1 MLMSF
6 AKRLS
11 ASQLKWL
18 KKLKLKTDMTS
29 DLDYM
34 ALAIQLA
41 KQGLYTT
48 SPNPRVGCVLVKD
61 DEIIGQGFHIKAGA
75 GHAEVN
81 AIADAKQR
89 GNKTQGAT
97 AYVTLEPCS
106 HFGRTPPCAQGLI
119 DAGIARVVGAMT
131 DPNPQVAGKGFGM
144 LRAAGIEVVDN
155 CLAGESAKL
164 NPGFIKRMSMTTI
177 NSETDKTALPYV
189 RLKMATSL
197 DGRTA
202 MQSGESQWIT
212 GPEARAE
219 VQRMRAQSCAIIC
232 GADSVLI
239 DDPAMNVR
247 IKSAADDVIRQPL
260 RVIIDSQHRVQA
272 AAKIFT
278 HPGQV
283 MIVSPTKPTSVIHSD
298 KCTVS
303 YLQVEPSINND
314 RPQVDLKNLL
324 QVLASQGI
332 NEVLV
337 ETGAKLAGAFI
348 QQNLVDELV
357 MFTAP
362 TLLGSD
368 ARPAFTL
375 PFANMEQQ
383 IRWSWHDV
391 RMVGNDLKLTL
402 KRKH

>member
-1 MLMSF
+1 MARDQEF
-6 AKRLS
+6 
-11 ASQLKWL
+11 
-18 KKLKLKTDMTS
+18 
-29 DLDYM
+29 M

-61 DEIIGQGFHIKAGA
+61 DEIIGQGFHIKAGE

-89 GNKTQGAT
+89 GNETKGAT

-119 DAGIARVVGAMT
+119 NAQVARVVGAMT
-131 DPNPQVAGKGFGM
+131 DPNPEVAGNGFNM

-155 CLAGESAKL
+155 CLAAESAKL
-164 NPGFIKRMSMTTI
+164 NPGFIKRMSMAGT
-177 NSETDKTALPYV
+177 KTKPVPYV

-219 VQRMRAQSCAIIC
+219 VQRIRAQSCAIIC

-239 DDPAMNVR
+239 DDPSMNVR
-247 IKSAADDVIRQPL
+247 ISSDGSDDFSQEIRQPL
-260 RVIIDSQHRVQA
+260 RVIIDSQHRVLPDA
-272 AAKIFT
+272 KMFTLAGKVMIASPIAAKRRISSEHCDVT
-278 HPGQV
+278 YLLA
-283 MIVSPTKPTSVIHSD
+283 KTSANSD
-298 KCTVS
+298 S
-303 YLQVEPSINND
+303 Q
-314 RPQVDLKNLL
+314 QVDLTSLL
-324 QVLASQGI
+324 EHLASQGI

-348 QQNLVDELV
+348 QQDLVDELV

-368 ARPAFTL
+368 ARPAFNL
-375 PFANMEQQ
+375 PFAKMDQQ

-391 RMVGNDLKLTL
+391 RMVGNDLKLIL
-402 KRKH
+402 KRQH

>member
-1 MLMSF
+1 MQS
-6 AKRLS
+6 KPH
-11 ASQLKWL
+11 
-18 KKLKLKTDMTS
+18 S
-29 DLDYM
+29 DSHYM

-48 SPNPRVGCVLVKD
+48 SPNPRVGCVLVKN
-61 DEIIGQGFHIKAGA
+61 DEIIGQGFHVKAGQ

-89 GNKTQGAT
+89 GNESKGAT

-119 DAGIARVVGAMT
+119 NAQVARVVGAMT
-131 DPNPQVAGKGFGM
+131 DPNPEVAGNGFNM
-144 LRAAGIEVVDN
+144 LRDAGIEVVDN
-155 CLAGESAKL
+155 CLAAESAKL
-164 NPGFIKRMSMTTI
+164 NPGFIKRMSMAGE
-177 NSETDKTALPYV
+177 NKTPRPYV

-219 VQRMRAQSCAIIC
+219 VQKIRAQSCAIIC

-239 DDPAMNVR
+239 DDPSMNVR
-247 IKSAADDVIRQPL
+247 IRPALNTEHSDVSADEIRQPL
-260 RVIIDSQHRVQA
+260 RVIIDSQHRVIA
-272 AAKIFT
+272 DAKIFSL
-278 HPGQV
+278 PGKV
-283 MIVSPTKPTSVIHSD
+283 MIASPVEAEQHINSELCD
-298 KCTVS
+298 VS
-303 YLQVEPSINND
+303 YFKAKTYTGSS
-314 RPQVDLKNLL
+314 QVDLCNLL
-324 QVLASQGI
+324 EQLANQGI

-348 QQNLVDELV
+348 EQNLVDELV

-368 ARPAFTL
+368 ARPAFSL
-375 PFANMEQQ
+375 PFANMDQQ
-383 IRWSWHDV
+383 IRWSWQDV
-391 RMVGNDLKLTL
+391 RMVGNDLKLIL
-402 KRKH
+402 KRSS

>member
-1 MLMSF
+1 M
-6 AKRLS
+6 
-11 ASQLKWL
+11 ASDQK
-18 KKLKLKTDMTS
+18 
-29 DLDYM
+29 YM

-41 KQGLYTT
+41 KKGLYTT

-61 DEIIGQGFHIKAGA
+61 DEIIGQGFHVIAGA

-81 AIADAKQR
+81 AVADAKLR
-89 GNKTQGAT
+89 GNSTKGAT

-119 DAGIARVVGAMT
+119 DAGVARVVGAMI
-131 DPNPQVAGKGFGM
+131 DPNPQVAGEGFNM
-144 LRAAGIEVVDN
+144 LRAVGIEVVDN
-155 CLAGESAKL
+155 CLAAESAKL
-164 NPGFIKRMSMTTI
+164 NPGFIKRMSMAGENTL
-177 NSETDKTALPYV
+177 ALPYV

-212 GPEARAE
+212 GPEARAD
-219 VQRMRAQSCAIIC
+219 VQRIRAQSCAIIC

-247 IKSAADDVIRQPL
+247 IKAEAPIRQPL
-260 RVIIDSQHRVQA
+260 RVIIDSQHRVKA
-272 AAKIFT
+272 TAKIFT
-278 HPGQV
+278 HPGKV
-283 MIVSPTKPTSVIHSD
+283 VIVSTVEPESAIVSD
-298 KCTVS
+298 VSTVS
-303 YLQVEPSINND
+303 YLCIKADSNTA
-314 RPQVDLKNLL
+314 RPQVDLKNVL
-324 QVLASQGI
+324 QTLASQGI

-348 QQNLVDELV
+348 EQDLVDELV

-368 ARPAFTL
+368 ARPSFGLAFTK
-375 PFANMEQQ
+375 MDQQ

-391 RMVGNDLKLTL
+391 RMVGNDLKLIL
-402 KRKH
+402 KRKL

>member
-1 MLMSF
+1 MV
-6 AKRLS
+6 
-11 ASQLKWL
+11 
-18 KKLKLKTDMTS
+18 S
-29 DLDYM
+29 DHEFM
-34 ALAIQLA
+34 ALAIRLA
-41 KQGLYTT
+41 KRGLYTT

-61 DEIIGQGFHIKAGA
+61 NKIIGQGFHIRAGE

-89 GNKTQGAT
+89 GNDTQGAT

-106 HFGRTPPCAQGLI
+106 HFGLTPPCSQGLI

-131 DPNPQVAGKGFGM
+131 DPNPAVAGKGFNM
-144 LRAAGIEVVDN
+144 LRDAGIEIVDN
-155 CLAGESAKL
+155 CLAAESAKL
-164 NPGFIKRMSMTTI
+164 NPGFIKRMSMAA
-177 NSETDKTALPYV
+177 NTDSAKKALPYV

-219 VQRMRAQSCAIIC
+219 VQRIRAQSCAIIC

-239 DDPAMNVR
+239 DDPSMNVR
-247 IKSAADDVIRQPL
+247 IQPEGFDGEPQEIRQPV

-272 AAKIFT
+272 DAKIFT
-278 HPGQV
+278 HPGKV
-283 MIVSPTKPTSVIHSD
+283 IIVSPVAPTSAITGNESD
-298 KCTVS
+298 ANNTDACSVS
-303 YLQVEPSINND
+303 YLKIAASQNND
-314 RPQVDLKNLL
+314 RQQVDLKDLL
-324 QVLASQGI
+324 VTLASQGI
-332 NEVLV
+332 NEVLI
-337 ETGAKLAGAFI
+337 ESGAQLAGAFVA
-348 QQNLVDELV
+348 QNLVDELV

-375 PFANMEQQ
+375 PFDTMDQQ
-383 IRWSWHDV
+383 IRWTWQDV
-391 RMVGNDLKLTL
+391 RMVGNDLKLVL
-402 KRKH
+402 KSQTSSSKETS

>member
-1 MLMSF
+1 MENDQ
-6 AKRLS
+6 K
-11 ASQLKWL
+11 
-18 KKLKLKTDMTS
+18 
-29 DLDYM
+29 YM

-41 KQGLYTT
+41 KKGLYTT

-61 DEIIGQGFHIKAGA
+61 DEIIGQGFHVIAGA

-81 AIADAKQR
+81 AITDAKLR
-89 GNKTQGAT
+89 GNSTKGST

-119 DAGIARVVGAMT
+119 NAGVARVVGAMT
-131 DPNPQVAGKGFGM
+131 DPNPQVAGNGFNL
-144 LRAAGIEVVDN
+144 LRAAGIEVVDT
-155 CLAGESAKL
+155 CLATESAKL
-164 NPGFIKRMSMTTI
+164 NPGFIKRMSMAGDNTL
-177 NSETDKTALPYV
+177 ALPYV

-212 GPEARAE
+212 GPEARAD
-219 VQRMRAQSCAIIC
+219 VQRIRAQSCAIIC

-247 IKSAADDVIRQPL
+247 IATEAPMRQPL
-260 RVIIDSQHRVQA
+260 RVIIDSQHRVKA
-272 AAKIFT
+272 TAKIFT
-278 HPGQV
+278 HPGKV
-283 MIVSPTKPTSVIHSD
+283 VIVSTLEPESAIVSD
-298 KCTVS
+298 VSTVS
-303 YLQVEPSINND
+303 YLRTAANSNTA
-314 RPQVDLKNLL
+314 RPQVDLKNVL
-324 QVLASQGI
+324 QTLASQGI

-348 QQNLVDELV
+348 EQDLVDELV

-368 ARPAFTL
+368 ARPSFGLAFTQ
-375 PFANMEQQ
+375 MDQQ

-391 RMVGNDLKLTL
+391 RMVGNDLKLIL
-402 KRKH
+402 KRK

>member
-1 MLMSF
+1 MARDQEF
-6 AKRLS
+6 
-11 ASQLKWL
+11 
-18 KKLKLKTDMTS
+18 
-29 DLDYM
+29 M

-61 DEIIGQGFHIKAGA
+61 DEIIGQGFHIKAGE

-89 GNKTQGAT
+89 GNETKGAT

-106 HFGRTPPCAQGLI
+106 HFGRTPPCAQGLV
-119 DAGIARVVGAMT
+119 DAQVARVVGAMT
-131 DPNPQVAGKGFGM
+131 DPNPEVAGNGFNM

-164 NPGFIKRMSMTTI
+164 NPGFIKRMSMAGTKTS
-177 NSETDKTALPYV
+177 SENKPVPYV

-219 VQRMRAQSCAIIC
+219 VQKIRAQSCAIIC

-239 DDPAMNVR
+239 DDPSMNVR
-247 IKSAADDVIRQPL
+247 IRSDVADHESQEIRQPL
-260 RVIIDSQHRVQA
+260 RVIIDSQHRVKS

-278 HPGQV
+278 LAGKV
-283 MIVSPTKPTSVIHSD
+283 MIVSPIEPDHRISSEF
-298 KCTVS
+298 CEVS
-303 YLQVEPSINND
+303 YLQSSASQSQQI
-314 RPQVDLKNLL
+314 DLTFLL
-324 QVLASQGI
+324 EQLASQGI

-337 ETGAKLAGAFI
+337 ETGATLAGAFI
-348 QQNLVDELV
+348 QQDLVDELV

-368 ARPAFTL
+368 ARPAFKL
-375 PFANMEQQ
+375 PFAKMDQQ
-383 IRWSWHDV
+383 IRWSWQDV
-391 RMVGNDLKLTL
+391 RMVGNDLKLIL
-402 KRKH
+402 KRQH

>member
-1 MLMSF
+1 
-6 AKRLS
+6 
-11 ASQLKWL
+11 
-18 KKLKLKTDMTS
+18 MTKPHS
-29 DLDYM
+29 DQHYM

-48 SPNPRVGCVLVKD
+48 SPNPRVGCVLVKN
-61 DEIIGQGFHIKAGA
+61 DEIIGQGFHVKAGQ

-89 GNKTQGAT
+89 GNESKGAT

-119 DAGIARVVGAMT
+119 NAEVARVVGAMT
-131 DPNPQVAGKGFGM
+131 DPNPEVAGNGFNM
-144 LRAAGIEVVDN
+144 MRAAGIEVVDN
-155 CLAGESAKL
+155 CLSGEAAKL
-164 NPGFIKRMSMTTI
+164 NPGFIKRMSM
-177 NSETDKTALPYV
+177 ALPYV
-189 RLKMATSL
+189 RIKMATSL

-212 GPEARAE
+212 GPEARAD
-219 VQRMRAQSCAIIC
+219 VQKIRAQSCAIIC

-247 IKSAADDVIRQPL
+247 IKADVASDSGLEIRQPL

-272 AAKIFT
+272 SANIFT
-278 HPGQV
+278 HPGKV
-283 MIVSPTKPTSVIHSD
+283 MIASTVEPEQTISSEH
-298 KCTVS
+298 CEVS
-303 YLQVEPSINND
+303 YLLAKASTSTASPNQNKCQ
-314 RPQVDLKNLL
+314 QVDLTNLL
-324 QVLASQGI
+324 AQLAQQGI

-348 QQNLVDELV
+348 EQELVDELV
-357 MFTAP
+357 LFTAP

-368 ARPAFTL
+368 ARPAFNL
-375 PFANMEQQ
+375 PFAKMDQQ
-383 IRWSWHDV
+383 IRWSWQDV
-391 RMVGNDLKLTL
+391 RMVGNDLKLVL
-402 KRKH
+402 KRSS

>member
-1 MLMSF
+1 MPS
-6 AKRLS
+6 KH
-11 ASQLKWL
+11 
-18 KKLKLKTDMTS
+18 S
-29 DLDYM
+29 DQHYM

-41 KQGLYTT
+41 KQGLNTT
-48 SPNPRVGCVLVKD
+48 SPNPRVGCVLVKN
-61 DEIIGQGFHIKAGA
+61 DEIIGQGFHLKAGQ

-89 GNKTQGAT
+89 GNETKGAT

-119 DAGIARVVGAMT
+119 DAQVARVVGAMT
-131 DPNPQVAGKGFGM
+131 DPNPEVAGNGFNM

-155 CLAGESAKL
+155 CLAAESAKL
-164 NPGFIKRMSMTTI
+164 NPGFIKRMSMAGT
-177 NSETDKTALPYV
+177 KTKPVPYV

-219 VQRMRAQSCAIIC
+219 VQKIRAQSCAIIC

-239 DDPAMNVR
+239 DDPSMNVR
-247 IKSAADDVIRQPL
+247 ISSDGSDDFSQEIRQPL
-260 RVIIDSQHRVQA
+260 RVIIDSQHRVLPDA
-272 AAKIFT
+272 KMFTLAGKVMIASPIAAKHRISSEHCDVT
-278 HPGQV
+278 YLLA
-283 MIVSPTKPTSVIHSD
+283 KTSANSD
-298 KCTVS
+298 S
-303 YLQVEPSINND
+303 Q
-314 RPQVDLKNLL
+314 QVDLTSLL
-324 QVLASQGI
+324 EQLASQGI

-348 QQNLVDELV
+348 QQDLVDELV

-368 ARPAFTL
+368 ARPAFNL
-375 PFANMEQQ
+375 PFAKMDQQ

-391 RMVGNDLKLTL
+391 RMVGNDLKLIL
-402 KRKH
+402 KRQH